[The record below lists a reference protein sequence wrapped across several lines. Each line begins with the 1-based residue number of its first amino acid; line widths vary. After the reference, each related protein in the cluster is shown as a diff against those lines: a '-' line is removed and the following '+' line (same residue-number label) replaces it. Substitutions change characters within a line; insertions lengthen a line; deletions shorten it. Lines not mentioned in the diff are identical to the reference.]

1 MLKPIPLHTPDA
13 PAASPAS
20 DRAALALRVLDVA
33 IAHPSSSHIDS
44 INDWL
49 TIAKGVASFLGDSAD
64 NTETAQ
70 ADRTMSH
77 VEPMWGSVKSMADA
91 IGRALSIAEIFTDEL
106 HKENCRL
113 HSLVKEGA
121 A

>member
-1 MLKPIPLHTPDA
+1 MDKPTPLHIPGA
-13 PAASPAS
+13 PAPSPAS

-33 IAHPSSSHIDS
+33 ISHPSQAPIDA

-49 TIAKGVASFLGDSAD
+49 TIAKGIAAFLGDGAD
-64 NTETAQ
+64 NADTGLTE
-70 ADRTMSH
+70 RSFSH
-77 VEPMWGSVKSMADA
+77 VEPEWKSVKSMADA